1 MCSFNFKILAKS
13 GFIGH
18 LGPHMDQTDL
28 LPLENKQ
35 NLHGELILGSKW
47 VDSVMGVFID
57 V

>member
-35 NLHGELILGSKW
+35 NLHGELILYKW